1 MTDQRTTIAI
11 MTSGGD
17 APGMNAAIQGAYCN
31 ASELGY
37 RVLGIRNGFTGL
49 LEGDLFQLQDGDV
62 KNIIQMG
69 GTILGTSRCEE
80 FQKEAAQRQ
89 AAAYCVEKGIHA
101 VIVIGGDG
109 SFSGAQK
116 LAGHGIGVVGIP
128 ATIDLDIGCTDY
140 TIGFDTAVNSAME
153 SIDKIRDTSR
163 AHSCCSVI
171 EVMGRRAGYIALW
184 CGIANTAKTILVPE
198 KQDTD
203 SFIEH
208 LRSIHF
214 TDGTVIVAE
223 GCGRAEEIAG
233 KIQESLKIHTRAN
246 VLGFLQRGGS
256 PTCKDR
262 LYGCMMGA
270 YAADMVHSGRLCH
283 VVVSRNGEVS
293 HMEIDEALSVTKPF
307 PDYLYHLNQVISKCN

>member
-1 MTDQRTTIAI
+1 MTDNRPTIAI

-62 KNIIQMG
+62 KNIIQIG

-80 FQKEAAQRQ
+80 FQKET
-89 AAAYCVEKGIHA
+89 
-101 VIVIGGDG
+101 
-109 SFSGAQK
+109 AQK

-128 ATIDLDIGCTDY
+128 ATIDLDIGCSDY

-171 EVMGRRAGYIALW
+171 EVMGRHAGYIALW

-198 KQDTD
+198 KQEMD
-203 SFIEH
+203 SFMEH
-208 LRSIHF
+208 LKSIQF

-223 GCGRAEEIAG
+223 GCGKAEEIAQ
-233 KIQESLKIHTRAN
+233 KIQESLNIHTRAN

-270 YAADMVHSGRLCH
+270 YAADLIHSGKRCH
-283 VVVSRNGEVS
+283 VVVSQNGEVS
-293 HMEIDEALSVTKPF
+293 HIEITEALSMTKPF

>member
-1 MTDQRTTIAI
+1 MTDNRQTIAI

-37 RVLGIRNGFTGL
+37 RVLGIRNGFAGL
-49 LEGDLFQLQDGDV
+49 LKEEIFRLSDGDV
-62 KNIIQMG
+62 KNIIQSG

-80 FQKEAAQRQ
+80 FEREEAQSR
-89 AAAYCVEKGIHA
+89 AARICKKHGISA
-101 VIVIGGDG
+101 VVVIGGDG
-109 SFSGAQK
+109 SFQGALRLYRQ
-116 LAGHGIGVVGIP
+116 GIGVIGVP

-163 AHSCCSVI
+163 SHSCCSVI

-198 KQDTD
+198 KPDLD
-203 SFIEH
+203 GFIQH

-223 GCGRAEEIAG
+223 GCGKAQEIAER
-233 KIQESLKIHTRAN
+233 IQESLKIHTRAN

-256 PTCKDR
+256 PTCRDR
-262 LYGCMMGA
+262 LYGCRMGA
-270 YAADMVHSGRLCH
+270 YAADLIHAGRLGH
-283 VVVSRNGEVS
+283 VVIAKNGQVSD
-293 HMEIDEALSVTKPF
+293 MELSQALSMTKPF
-307 PDYLYHLNQVISKCN
+307 PDDLYRLNQVIAKM